1 MVGTLEF
8 HFGVG
13 AVARTDGH
21 TVGYGNGCLDFKLV
35 GTVVLHALGRDV
47 FQYGIELHVLQG
59 TQGDFH
65 ENPFTDVSHFGF
77 VYVTTENQVAHVG
90 YGSEYQSVD
99 GRADERATE
108 RGTVLGDTFLYNLQ
122 VILCRLNLLACLT
135 GSQQGLFVFF
145 VAHQLVVVE
154 LLHTCQVGFRL
165 PSVHFRQP
173 DTTLGRVQLSQFGDD
188 LYLGYHF
195 PLLHFLSRLLVYFG
209 DDTRNLGLDFHF
221 VARFNLSRSNGSLYQ
236 VGRFYFLDVVLGLF
250 RL

>member
-1 MVGTLEF
+1 M
-8 HFGVG
+8 
-13 AVARTDGH
+13 
-21 TVGYGNGCLDFKLV
+21 
-35 GTVVLHALGRDV
+35 
-47 FQYGIELHVLQG
+47 
-59 TQGDFH
+59 
-65 ENPFTDVSHFGF
+65 DVSHFGF
-77 VYVTTENQVAHVG
+77 VYVAAENQVTHVG
-90 YGSEYQSVD
+90 YGSDSGTVVERVAHDDRVTHLDGHVEYQSVD

-209 DDTRNLGLDFHF
+209 DDTRNLGLDFYF

-236 VGRFYFLDVVLGLF
+236 VGRFYSSGCCTGPLSAVISGTGKRRFL
-250 RL
+250 